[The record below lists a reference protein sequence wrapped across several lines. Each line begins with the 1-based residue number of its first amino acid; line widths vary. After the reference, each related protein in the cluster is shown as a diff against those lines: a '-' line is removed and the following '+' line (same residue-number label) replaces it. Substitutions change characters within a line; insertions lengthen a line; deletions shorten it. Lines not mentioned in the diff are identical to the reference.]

1 MVRLSGLFRESL
13 KSKDYEIVA
22 FLFGKGE
29 ARFTELKAHF
39 KKNADWNKPGLDV
52 SLIRRLKA
60 LQPEYVERKDKGHQR
75 VYYALTK
82 IARKR
87 LEVEK
92 SDLNEYIE
100 KHYPG
105 LSKYPYCGP
114 GQTLKTFLSTTP
126 SVLFEILAEFFKTGF
141 PEEAELKQINSL
153 FVEYETKVFVSL
165 QEELKQMYERGEDVQ
180 KIFGDLEKWVH
191 EKYAEK

>member
-1 MVRLSGLFRESL
+1 MVRLSRLLRESL
-13 KSKDYEIVA
+13 KPKDYEIVD
-22 FLFGKGE
+22 FLFEKGE

-39 KKNADWNKPGLDV
+39 KKNANWNKPGLDV

-60 LQPEYVERKDKGHQR
+60 LQSEFVERKDKGHQR
-75 VYYALTK
+75 VYYTLTK
-82 IARKR
+82 IARQR

-92 SDLNEYIE
+92 SPLDEYNEE
-100 KHYPG
+100 HYPG
-105 LSKYPYCGP
+105 LRKYPYYGP

-126 SVLFEILAEFFKTGF
+126 PVLFEILAEFFKTGF

-153 FVEYETKVFVSL
+153 FVEYVTKVFVSL

-180 KIFGDLEKWVH
+180 RVFEDLEKWVH
-191 EKYAEK
+191 ETYAEK